1 MVLLATMFMLAK
13 YASQTGVS
21 LPEIMFWRQVVTLPM
36 LGGWLLLSGS
46 LHRLK
51 TQRLGAH
58 AVRAG
63 VGMIGMVT
71 NFGAAIL
78 LPLAQ
83 ATTLSFTTPI
93 FAVLIAVLVFREK
106 VGPWRWLAVILG
118 FAGVVIVAQP
128 GHMPA
133 SALGTAAGVAAGLMV
148 AIISFQIR
156 DLARTE
162 DPISVVFYFAL
173 FGTMMAALALP
184 FFTTPHTAF
193 QWLLLLALGV
203 VGTLAQ
209 LLMTAALR
217 YGAVATII
225 VMDYTALIWSTLYGW
240 LIWHQLPPS
249 TTWIGAPA
257 ILGAGAIIAWR
268 EHRAGRDAGARAAAE
283 ARAEV

>member
-36 LGGWLLLSGS
+36 LGGWLLLSGN
-46 LHRLK
+46 LYRLK

-93 FAVLIAVLVFREK
+93 FAVLIAVLVFRER

-133 SALGTAAGVAAGLMV
+133 STLGTAAGVAAGLMV

-268 EHRAGRDAGARAAAE
+268 EHRAGRDASAKAAAE